1 MSSTPTR
8 RAEPGGVPPAPLGNA
23 QLTEILDAMT
33 ARICVVGADRRYRYA
48 NRAFA
53 EFHRLPL
60 EEIVGRSIRDV
71 LGAAAADRVE
81 RMARR
86 ALAGEAV
93 ERQGWM
99 EYRRGRRYIS
109 WSLAPLRL
117 ADGGVDGFVVLM
129 RDFTEL
135 KGREEELRQRTEQLE
150 AILAGVADGVAI
162 TAPDGALLLANRG
175 FQAIFR
181 CPEELVRPGTP
192 RAAFAAWRRERGY
205 LYPHETE
212 AMAPEAMAAV
222 QNARLRDATGPITD
236 ELQAGER
243 SIRVRRQRLANGAV
257 VSAYSDVTAERDAA
271 RALLAQRDALREA
284 QRLGATASLLAGIAH
299 ELNNPLSVVAAQATV
314 LAEEAAG
321 TPLAARAEKIDA
333 AARRC
338 GGLIRNLMA
347 SAQRRPPRREALP
360 VSRAVAAA
368 IDLVGYRLAGAG
380 VAVSSAVP
388 ERLPPVLAD
397 LDQMVHLLA
406 NLLLNAAAALDG
418 RPEPRIVIAAEEAE
432 GGTLLLRVSDNG
444 PGIPAELRERVFDP
458 FFTTKPDGTGTGVGL
473 ALCRTIVQDNG
484 GRIGAEETPGGG
496 ATIVV
501 SVPLARAGSP
511 PAPCPVPEDGAPP
524 LSAGRAAPA

>member
-1 MSSTPTR
+1 MP
-8 RAEPGGVPPAPLGNA
+8 EPGGIPPALVERA
-23 QLTEILDAMT
+23 RLSEILDAMT

-53 EFHRLPL
+53 EFHRLPP
-60 EEIVGRSIRDV
+60 EEIVGRSTREV
-71 LGAAAADRVE
+71 LGAAAAGRVE
-81 RMARR
+81 ALARR
-86 ALAGEAV
+86 ALAGETV

-109 WSLAPLRL
+109 WSLSPLRL
-117 ADGGVDGFVVLM
+117 ANGAADAFVVLM

-135 KGREEELRQRTEQLE
+135 KGREEELRHRTEQLE
-150 AILAGVADGVAI
+150 AVLAGVADGVAI

-181 CPEELVRPGTP
+181 CPDELVRPGTP

-212 AMAPEAMAAV
+212 TMPPEAMAAA
-222 QNARLRDATGPITD
+222 QNARLREAKGPLTD

-243 SIRVRRQRLANGAV
+243 SIRVRRQRLADGAV
-257 VSAYSDVTAERDAA
+257 VSAYSDVTAERDAT
-271 RALLAQRDALREA
+271 RALRAQRDTLREA

-299 ELNNPLSVVAAQATV
+299 ELNNPLSVVAAQAAV

-338 GGLIRNLMA
+338 GGLLRRLIA

-368 IDLVGYRLAGAG
+368 LDLVGYRLAGAG
-380 VAVSSAVP
+380 IAVSNAVP

-397 LDQMVHLLA
+397 ADQIAQLLA
-406 NLLLNAAAALDG
+406 DLLLNAAAALDG
-418 RPEPRIVIAAEEAE
+418 RPEPRIAIAAEEVE
-432 GGTLLLRVSDNG
+432 GGALLLRVSDNG
-444 PGIPAELRERVFDP
+444 PGVPAELRERVFDP

-473 ALCRTIVQDNG
+473 ALCRTIAQDHG
-484 GRIGAEETPGGG
+484 GRIEAEETPGGG

-501 SVPLARAGSP
+501 RIPLAEAGSRP
-511 PAPCPVPEDGAPP
+511 DTVPGP
-524 LSAGRAAPA
+524 